1 MGRQTGLH
9 RNLDPIYAFP
19 DRRLVK
25 HLVRDLPL
33 RTSALR
39 TLGAYAN
46 VFAIESFMDALAEA
60 AGIDAVA
67 FRLHHLADERAR
79 KVLEAAA
86 THLGWDGPAPAPGR
100 GRGIAFARYTNA
112 KTYAAVGVELEVG
125 AAADVIL
132 HRAVIAADAG
142 EVIDRDGLAAQ
153 RSEERRVGKECVSPC
168 RSRWSPDH
176 SQKKDNQN
184 IKNPP

>member
-39 TLGAYAN
+39 PLGAYAH
-46 VFAIESFMDALAEA
+46 VFAIESFLDALAEA

-67 FRLHHLADERAR
+67 LRLHHLADGRAR
-79 KVLEAAA
+79 KVLEPAGHDPARE
-86 THLGWDGPAPAPGR
+86 GPPPAPRAGR
-100 GRGIAFARYTNA
+100 GN
-112 KTYAAVGVELEVG
+112 
-125 AAADVIL
+125 
-132 HRAVIAADAG
+132 
-142 EVIDRDGLAAQ
+142 
-153 RSEERRVGKECVSPC
+153 
-168 RSRWSPDH
+168 
-176 SQKKDNQN
+176 
-184 IKNPP
+184 

>member
-33 RTSALR
+33 RASALR

-46 VFAIESFMDALAEA
+46 VFAIESFMDAPAEA
-60 AGIDAVA
+60 AGMNAVA
-67 FRLHHLADERAR
+67 FRLRHLADERAR

-86 THLGWDGPAPAPGR
+86 THLGWAGTAPAPGR
-100 GRGIAFARYTNA
+100 GPRIAFQPSPHDQ
-112 KTYAAVGVELEVG
+112 TYASLCTGTN
-125 AAADVIL
+125 
-132 HRAVIAADAG
+132 
-142 EVIDRDGLAAQ
+142 
-153 RSEERRVGKECVSPC
+153 
-168 RSRWSPDH
+168 
-176 SQKKDNQN
+176 KDTLCQD
-184 IKNPP
+184 